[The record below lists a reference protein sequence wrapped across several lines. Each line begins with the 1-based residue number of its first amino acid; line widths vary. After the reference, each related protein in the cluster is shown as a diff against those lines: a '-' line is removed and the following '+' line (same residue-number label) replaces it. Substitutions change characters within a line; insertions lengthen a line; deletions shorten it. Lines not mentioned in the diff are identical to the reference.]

1 MLVGRL
7 PKPGLC
13 PTRPEVGTSIEP
25 WHQAVSRVLV
35 VAGASES
42 AGVDSERNGTP
53 SARTGASGSAPA
65 STGARGSRR
74 HRIWPRVDA
83 FRRDVPDGRSPPA
96 GRCHAGSDP

>member
-13 PTRPEVGTSIEP
+13 PTRPEVGTSTEP
-25 WHQAVSRVLV
+25 WHHAVSRVLV

-53 SARTGASGSAPA
+53 SARTGASGSALA
-65 STGARGSRR
+65 STGA
-74 HRIWPRVDA
+74 PRVPAPSDLA
-83 FRRDVPDGRSPPA
+83 PRRCLPA
-96 GRCHAGSDP
+96 